1 MILIPMDQ
9 IKNIQAE
16 RYRRHLQAQAEQACR
31 QKVLAIIEKY
41 NGFTPLD
48 WAAKSIQKLSR
59 HKQKPSERVVSVY
72 GIEYP
77 FSMAT
82 SMIDEGTSP
91 FDEDHAISIY
101 NQVLRKQQNADHFT
115 SPDLQLTP
123 HDQVDFILSS
133 SSKRIQPDI
142 LLLIEFFDEV
152 IINQLLSIDL
162 SENPKL
168 VRKIRMIN
176 FLLNGDIPD
185 WIFKHFPDGTNLE
198 EFVPMLIQDI
208 QFELE
213 EIGKNQARL
222 AEVHWRPNPNDN
234 IQCTNCDIV
243 QQAIRMFKRPG
254 GSFYYC
260 RNCAPMIGILP
271 DDGDF

>member
-1 MILIPMDQ
+1 MEN

-16 RYRRHLQAQAEQACR
+16 RYHRHLQAQAEQARR

-59 HKQKPSERVVSVY
+59 HKQKPFERVVSVY

-77 FSMAT
+77 YSMAT
-82 SMIDEGTSP
+82 SMISQGTAP
-91 FDEDHAISIY
+91 FDEQHAISIY
-101 NQVLRKQQNADHFT
+101 NQVLRKQQNADDF
-115 SPDLQLTP
+115 SSADLQLSP
-123 HDQVDFILSS
+123 EHQVDFILSS
-133 SSKRIQPDI
+133 SSKGTQPDI
-142 LLLIEFFDEV
+142 ILLIEFFDEET
-152 IINQLLSIDL
+152 INQLLSIDL
-162 SENPKL
+162 SENPAL

-185 WIFKHFPDGTNLE
+185 WIFKHLPTGTNLE
-198 EFVPMLIQDI
+198 KFVPTLIQDI
-208 QFELE
+208 HFELE
-213 EIGKNQARL
+213 EIGKRQVRL
-222 AEVHWRPNPNDN
+222 AEVHWRPNPNDEV
-234 IQCTNCDIV
+234 QCENCDTV
-243 QQAIRMFKRPG
+243 QQAIRMFKRPR

-260 RNCAPMIGILP
+260 SSCAPMIGILP

>member
-1 MILIPMDQ
+1 MEQ

-59 HKQKPSERVVSVY
+59 HKHKSSERVVSVY

-82 SMIDEGTSP
+82 SMIDEGTAP
-91 FDEDHAISIY
+91 FDEQHAISIY
-101 NQVLRKQQNADHFT
+101 NQVLTKQQNAEHFS
-115 SPDLQLTP
+115 SPDLKLTP
-123 HDQVDFILSS
+123 YDQVIFILSC
-133 SSKRIQPDI
+133 SSKRTQSDI
-142 LLLIEFFDEV
+142 LLLIEFFDETV
-152 IINQLLSIDL
+152 INQLLSIDL
-162 SENPKL
+162 SENPEI

-176 FLLNGDIPD
+176 FLLNNGVPD
-185 WIFKHFPDGTNLE
+185 WIFKHFPIGTNLE
-198 EFVPMLIQDI
+198 EFVPTLIQDI

-213 EIGKNQARL
+213 EIGKRQARL
-222 AEVHWRPNPNDN
+222 AEVHWQPNPGDE
-234 IQCTNCDIV
+234 IQCTNCDTV
-243 QQAIRMFKRPG
+243 EQAFRMFKRPR

-260 RNCAPMIGILP
+260 RSCAPMIGILP
-271 DDGDF
+271 DEPDYD

>member
-1 MILIPMDQ
+1 MEQ

-16 RYRRHLQAQAEQACR
+16 RYRRHLQAQAEQARR

-48 WAAKSIQKLSR
+48 WAAKSIQKLS
-59 HKQKPSERVVSVY
+59 KYKKSLSERVVGVD

-82 SMIDEGTSP
+82 SMIDEGTTP
-91 FDEDHAISIY
+91 FDEQHAISIY
-101 NQVLRKQQNADHFT
+101 NQVLRKQQNAEHFS
-115 SPDLQLTP
+115 SPDLKLTP
-123 HDQVDFILSS
+123 HDQVIFILSC
-133 SSKRIQPDI
+133 SSKRTQPDI
-142 LLLIEFFDEV
+142 LLLIEFFDGLT
-152 IINQLLSIDL
+152 INQLLSLEL
-162 SENPKL
+162 SENPEI

-176 FLLNGDIPD
+176 FILNSGVPD
-185 WIFKHFPDGTNLE
+185 WVFKHFPIGTNLE

-208 QFELE
+208 HFELE
-213 EIGKNQARL
+213 EIGKRQARL
-222 AEVHWRPNPNDN
+222 AEVHRRPNPGDDV
-234 IQCTNCDIV
+234 QCTNCDTV
-243 QQAIRMFKRPG
+243 QQARNMFKRPL

-271 DDGDF
+271 DEPDYD